1 MGRQGV
7 TLGVTLL
14 PCVEDKFSEKA
25 TAGNHEQTALT
36 AAEEW
41 AKGPGQAP
49 VVLSACAI
57 APRVNQKDIVS
68 LYVSGHWMLNKAAFS
83 IMSK

>member
-25 TAGNHEQTALT
+25 TARNQEQTALT